1 MNLSYGV
8 LIRGNRSFRYL
19 LFGQYISELGS
30 WFNFIAT
37 LGLIRVL
44 SDASPIAAAIFIVCR
59 TMPLALLMPVAG
71 AFVDRFSRRRTMI
84 ISDLARVFIALI
96 FLAAFYSES
105 VLIVYIAS
113 ALLAVFE
120 AFFEAG
126 KNATSPNVVK
136 REGLLSGTALL
147 FSSRFLLMAIGAALG
162 GWVASGFG
170 YQAAFIVN
178 SISFLAS
185 AICIWQIPEA
195 ETKGQINVV
204 GETVPLSLT
213 FAQEIKEGISYVF
226 SKPLVLT
233 LMMLNV
239 MWAVGGGAI
248 SIIYD
253 QLGGVIFAQEK
264 NWNPDTAV
272 ALMWMAAGFGLFG
285 GLMLAHK
292 IGGIVE
298 RKKIISPFMGWSI
311 ILHGVLF
318 ALAGLTMNFW
328 LILFLIF
335 ISRALIG
342 AEYAV
347 QETLFQKTLPDKI
360 RGRISTIDRGA
371 EILVF
376 SLSSYLSG
384 ISLSV
389 ITPQTLLIISGL
401 FSGSAGIVWFIRNFQ
416 FKFANLENADEL
428 MPDFK

>member
-1 MNLSYGV
+1 MNLSYLE
-8 LIRGNRSFRYL
+8 LIRGNRSFRFL
-19 LFGQYISELGS
+19 LFGQYVSELGN
-30 WFNFIAT
+30 WFNFIAA

-44 SDASPIAAAIFIVCR
+44 SDASPIAAAVFIVCR

-71 AFVDRFSRRRTMI
+71 AFVDRFSRRQAMI
-84 ISDLARVFIALI
+84 VSDLARVFIALL
-96 FLAAFYSES
+96 FLVAFHFES
-105 VLIVYIAS
+105 VLIVYSAS
-113 ALLAVFE
+113 ALLAVFG

-126 KNATSPNVVK
+126 KNATAPNVVK
-136 REGLLSGTALL
+136 KEGLLAGTALL

-170 YQAAFIVN
+170 YQAAFVVN
-178 SISFLAS
+178 SISFLVS
-185 AICIWQIPEA
+185 AFCIWKIPEA
-195 ETKGQINVV
+195 ETKGQINAAGQTIPVN
-204 GETVPLSLT
+204 ST

-226 SKPLVLT
+226 SQPLILT

-248 SIIYD
+248 NIIYD

-272 ALMWMAAGFGLFG
+272 ALMWMAAGFGLFA
-285 GLMLAHK
+285 GLIFAHR
-292 IGGIVE
+292 IGGYVE
-298 RKKIISPFMGWSI
+298 RKKIVSPFMGWSLI
-311 ILHGVLF
+311 AHGILF
-318 ALAGLTMNFW
+318 ALGGLTMNFW
-328 LILFLIF
+328 LIIFLIF
-335 ISRALIG
+335 VSRALIG

-347 QETLFQKTLPDKI
+347 QETLFQRSLPDKI

-384 ISLSV
+384 ISLSL

-401 FSGSAGIVWFIRNFQ
+401 FSGSAGIVWFIRNLR
-416 FKFANLENADEL
+416 FKFINLENPNEAAL
-428 MPDFK
+428 NAN